1 MSFSLLAQKLAFY
14 FGQNKLLAYSNALF
28 QLQVN
33 QFNLTNL
40 RPGTRYK
47 LKLAAKVMKNTVIKR
62 GMYSKWVN
70 ARTRRGKGNAFL
82 NKLNLSSLK
91 SVVVSLRTR
100 RKPGHAL
107 LSSAIGILEK

>member
-1 MSFSLLAQKLAFY
+1 M
-14 FGQNKLLAYSNALF
+14 
-28 QLQVN
+28 N

-70 ARTRRGKGNAFL
+70 ARTLGGKGNAFL
-82 NKLNLSSLK
+82 NKSNLSSLK
-91 SVVVSLRTR
+91 SAVVSLRTT
-100 RKPGHAL
+100 RKPDQAL